1 MKTHLPLVWVHLG
14 PSRVSKHL
22 KRSIKTHAISF
33 PESSLVLLVDEER
46 NVEDFAL
53 DNVKV
58 IKVSIESEDWNFVEK
73 TLNHDLTFRNGFWF
87 TSLARFKALSIFMAS
102 EGIDKLLHIES
113 DVVLMPN
120 FPFSKFAQM
129 DDRLA
134 YCLQGEGQGIAA
146 ILFVGSE
153 DTLNN
158 FLWFCVEEVKRNPK
172 STDMTI
178 LYRYWIEKPHQVL
191 ILPSLPNNS
200 CKPDDYPGTP
210 KVISENLD
218 TFGGIFDSI
227 SIGQYLLGIDP
238 RNSRGRRILFREDE
252 AHYLKV
258 SQFKLEIV
266 QNSLFLDQQGKRY
279 PIFSLHVHSKDL
291 RAFGILS
298 LKQLLRKRILE
309 MDQGEASELS
319 IKEWFKS
326 SYGVLRRR
334 IHQRGQK

>member
-33 PESSLVLLVDEER
+33 PESSLILLVDEER

-58 IKVSIESEDWNFVEK
+58 IKVSIESEDWNFIEK
-73 TLNHDLTFRNGFWF
+73 TLNHDRTFRNGFWF

-102 EGIDKLLHIES
+102 EGIYQLLHIES

-146 ILFVGSE
+146 ILFVGSK

-158 FLWFCVEEVKRNPK
+158 FLRFCVEEVKRNPK

-218 TFGGIFDSI
+218 TFGGIFDPI

-252 AHYLKV
+252 THYLKV
-258 SQFKLEIV
+258 SQLKLEIV
-266 QNSLFLDQQGKRY
+266 QDSLLLDRRGKRY

-291 RAFGILS
+291 RAFGTLS

-319 IKEWFKS
+319 IREWFKS
-326 SYGVLRRR
+326 GYGASRRR